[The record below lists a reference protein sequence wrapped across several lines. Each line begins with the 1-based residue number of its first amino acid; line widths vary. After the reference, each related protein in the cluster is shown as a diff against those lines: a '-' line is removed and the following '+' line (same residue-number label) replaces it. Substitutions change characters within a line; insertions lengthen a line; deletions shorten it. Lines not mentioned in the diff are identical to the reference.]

1 MPNLIAII
9 PARGGSKGLPGKNLL
24 DLCGH
29 PLIAWSIL
37 FACETREFTRII
49 VSTDCP
55 SIRAASESYGA
66 EVPFLRTSNLASDT
80 AATSDVVLDVIE
92 RCKLENSDII
102 VLLEP
107 TSPYRDIADFKALC
121 SLFLSN
127 GTKKVMSV
135 SEAVSASYVFQ
146 YFRSEKET
154 TLSPVLSGNSF
165 VSIRR
170 QDISSTFYLDGSF
183 YASTVEAFLQNPG
196 FLEESTK
203 TIVTN
208 PLSSLEVDSKF
219 DLELYRAIFSYFG
232 PPAWHSEK
240 TF

>member
-1 MPNLIAII
+1 MANLIAII

-37 FACETREFTRII
+37 FACKTREFSRII
-49 VSTDCP
+49 VSTDSP

-66 EVPFLRTSNLASDT
+66 EVPFLRASNLASDT

-92 RCKLENSDII
+92 RCSLDNSDII

-107 TSPYRDIADFKALC
+107 TSPYRDLIDFKTLHA
-121 SLFLSN
+121 LFLSN
-127 GTKKVMSV
+127 STKKVMSV
-135 SEAVSASYVFQ
+135 SESVCASYVYQ
-146 YFRSEKET
+146 YFRSETET
-154 TLSPVLSGNSF
+154 TLSPVLTGSSF
-165 VSIRR
+165 VSMRR
-170 QDISSTFYLDGSF
+170 QDISTSFYLDGSF

-196 FLEESTK
+196 FLDEDTK
-203 TIVTN
+203 TIVSN
-208 PLSSLEVDSKF
+208 PLSSLEVDSKI

-232 PPAWHSEK
+232 PPSWYSEK
-240 TF
+240 IF